1 MQQRVGNLAMAQNVD
16 RDTGQNSRLQ
26 CDWKKLRSQP
36 DRWKTGLEGRELKE
50 EREHHLRF

>member
-36 DRWKTGLEGRELKE
+36 DRWKLGSKGES
-50 EREHHLRF
+50 